1 MADKDLR
8 AWRSRCLDDQSVSSV
23 FSIYCEYYDHEL
35 LHLNANRTDK
45 LMSSSSIVSAT
56 HTLQSDVP
64 SIEEK
69 LQALRNLKR
78 ILEASDGTMDI
89 YTKRGISQ
97 LILDNV
103 LKIIMREDRAVN
115 PFVKQLIRV
124 ELYSL
129 LTQLLES
136 QALFGS
142 EIISNLHKL

>member
-1 MADKDLR
+1 
-8 AWRSRCLDDQSVSSV
+8 
-23 FSIYCEYYDHEL
+23 
-35 LHLNANRTDK
+35 
-45 LMSSSSIVSAT
+45 MSSSSIVSAT

-78 ILEASDGTMDI
+78 ILETSDGTMDI

-136 QALFGS
+136 QALF
-142 EIISNLHKL
+142 